1 MSVCL
6 SSMCSQSVAANCI
19 FINVRSLVSLKA
31 LQCLSVLGLL
41 LCKKRNLFAVQVV
54 DLSIMQTVN

>member
-1 MSVCL
+1 MSVCLSVCL
-6 SSMCSQSVAANCI
+6 SSMCSQSVGAKCI

-41 LCKKRNLFAVQVV
+41 L
-54 DLSIMQTVN
+54 